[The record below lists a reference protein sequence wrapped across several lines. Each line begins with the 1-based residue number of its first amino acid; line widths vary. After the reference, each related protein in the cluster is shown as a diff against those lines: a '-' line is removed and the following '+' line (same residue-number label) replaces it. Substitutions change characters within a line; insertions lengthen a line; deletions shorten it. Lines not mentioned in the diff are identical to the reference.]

1 MRNNIKSNAGI
12 ILLIGIFVFI
22 IINCSINKDNEA
34 KEQSNVINHKDEG
47 EIPDEQDHEGEADH
61 VVLSKEAIK
70 LAGIT
75 IEQVALEQ
83 IDKKELFPG
92 EVCFNEEKHSRV
104 IPRFPGI
111 VKKIYKSE
119 GDAVRKGEILAKIQ
133 SNESLTNYDIISD
146 LSGIVTKRDI
156 AQGEFAGEGRVI
168 FEIADLSTLWVHL
181 NVFPDSIRN
190 FNKGMDVKLI
200 SINGE
205 RSATCKV
212 ISIIPVVDRNTR
224 NMTVRALLKNGENIW
239 LPGGFVKGEIRIIS
253 KVKVPVVYSESIQ
266 FLNDEP
272 VLFVPEEENEFHIVH
287 IVTGRKN
294 GTFIEITHG
303 LKPGDKYVR
312 KGSFEIKARIITST
326 MDGHAGH
333 GH

>member
-1 MRNNIKSNAGI
+1 MRNNIKNNAVI
-12 ILLIGIFVFI
+12 ILLIGIFVFV
-22 IINCSINKDNEA
+22 IINCSTNEEIEA
-34 KEQSNVINHKDEG
+34 KEQSIVSNHEDEDEG
-47 EIPDEQDHEGEADH
+47 EEEH
-61 VVLSKEAIK
+61 VALSKEAIK

-75 IEQVALEQ
+75 IEQVALAK
-83 IDKKELFPG
+83 IDKKEVFPG
-92 EVCFNEEKHSRV
+92 EVCFNEERYIRV

-111 VKKIYKSE
+111 VKRIYKRE
-119 GDAVRKGEILAKIQ
+119 GDSVKKGEILAKIQ
-133 SNESLTNYDIISD
+133 SNESLTNYNIISE

-156 AQGEFAGEGRVI
+156 APGEFAGEGHVI
-168 FEIADLSTLWVHL
+168 FEIADLSILWVHL

-190 FNKGMDVKLI
+190 FNKGMDVKLF

-212 ISIIPVVDRNTR
+212 ISIIPVVDRETR
-224 NMTVRALLKNGENIW
+224 NMRVRALLKNRENIW
-239 LPGGFVKGEIRIIS
+239 LPGGFVKGEINVIS
-253 KVKVPVVYSESIQ
+253 IAEVPVVYSEAIQ
-266 FLNDEP
+266 FLDDEP

-294 GTFIEITHG
+294 GIFTEIISG
-303 LKPGDKYVR
+303 LKSGDKYVR

>member
-1 MRNNIKSNAGI
+1 MRNNTKSNAGI
-12 ILLIGIFVFI
+12 IFLIGIFVFM
-22 IINCSINKDNEA
+22 IINCSTNEEIEA
-34 KEQSNVINHKDEG
+34 KEQSIVSDHKDEG
-47 EIPDEQDHEGEADH
+47 EEEH

-75 IEQVALEQ
+75 MEQVSLEQ
-83 IDKKELFPG
+83 IDKKEVFPG
-92 EVCFNEEKHSRV
+92 EVCFNEERYIRV

-111 VKKIYKSE
+111 VKRIYKRE
-119 GDAVRKGEILAKIQ
+119 GDSVKKGEILAKIQ
-133 SNESLTNYDIISD
+133 SNESLTNYNIISE

-156 AQGEFAGEGRVI
+156 APGEFAGEGHVI
-168 FEIADLSTLWVHL
+168 FEIADLSILWIHL
-181 NVFPDSIRN
+181 NVFPDSIKN
-190 FNKGMDVKLI
+190 FSKGMDVKLY
-200 SINGE
+200 SIDGE

-212 ISIIPVVDRNTR
+212 ISIIPIVDRETR
-224 NMTVRALLKNGENIW
+224 NMRVRALLKNGENIW
-239 LPGGFVKGEIRIIS
+239 LPGGFVKGEINVIS
-253 KVKVPVVYSESIQ
+253 IAEVPVVYSEAIQ

-294 GTFIEITHG
+294 GIFTEIISG
-303 LKPGDKYVR
+303 LKSGDKYVR

>member
-1 MRNNIKSNAGI
+1 MRNNIKNNAVI
-12 ILLIGIFVFI
+12 ILLIGIFVFV
-22 IINCSINKDNEA
+22 IINCSTNEEIEA
-34 KEQSNVINHKDEG
+34 KEQSIVSNHEDE
-47 EIPDEQDHEGEADH
+47 DEEEH
-61 VVLSKEAIK
+61 VALSKEAIK

-75 IEQVALEQ
+75 IEQVALAK
-83 IDKKELFPG
+83 IDKKEVFPG
-92 EVCFNEEKHSRV
+92 EVCFNEERYIRV

-111 VKKIYKSE
+111 VKRIYKRE
-119 GDAVRKGEILAKIQ
+119 GDSVKKGEILAKIQ
-133 SNESLTNYDIISD
+133 SNESLTNYNIISE

-156 AQGEFAGEGRVI
+156 APGEFAGEGHVI
-168 FEIADLSTLWVHL
+168 FEIADLSILWVHL

-190 FNKGMDVKLI
+190 FNKGMDVKLF

-212 ISIIPVVDRNTR
+212 ISIIPIVDRETR
-224 NMTVRALLKNGENIW
+224 NMRVRALLKNRENIW
-239 LPGGFVKGEIRIIS
+239 LPGGFVKGEINVIS
-253 KVKVPVVYSESIQ
+253 IAEVPVVYSEAIQ
-266 FLNDEP
+266 FLDDEP

-294 GTFIEITHG
+294 GIFTEIISG
-303 LKPGDKYVR
+303 LKSGDKYVR